1 MTYKVVIKGVDSIF
15 PLKGLN
21 ELLESRL
28 YNPRTKKYHNPV
40 KTFNDRV
47 CLKAIKRCLPS
58 VHIDKPIRCTYHIYT
73 ADKRHDRSN
82 LYSAIEKSFL
92 DALQL
97 AKVIKN
103 DGWDDVYDSVFHTEV
118 DKENSIVVVEI
129 EVLER
134 GNN

>member
-1 MTYKVVIKGVDSIF
+1 MTYKVTIDKKNNTF

-21 ELLESRL
+21 ELLGARL
-28 YNPRTKKYHNPV
+28 YNPRTKRYTNSV
-40 KTFNDRV
+40 KTSNDRT
-47 CLKAIKRCLPS
+47 CLKAIKKCLPA

-103 DGWDDVYDSVFHTEV
+103 DGWDDVLDSVFHTEV
-118 DKENSIVVVEI
+118 DKENPRVVVEI

>member
-47 CLKAIKRCLPS
+47 CLKAIKKCLPS
-58 VHIDKPIRCTYHIYT
+58 VHIDKPVRCTYHIYT

-92 DALQL
+92 DALQI
-97 AKVIKN
+97 AKVIRN
-103 DGWDDVYDSVFHTEV
+103 DDWDDVLDSVFHTEV
-118 DKENSIVVVEI
+118 DKENPRVVVEI
-129 EVLER
+129 EVLEKE
-134 GNN
+134 

>member
-1 MTYKVVIKGVDSIF
+1 MTYTVVIKAADSIF
-15 PLKGLN
+15 SLKGLN
-21 ELLESRL
+21 ELLENRL

-40 KTFNDRV
+40 KAFNDRV
-47 CLKAIKRCLPS
+47 CLKAIKQSLPA

-92 DALQL
+92 DALQI

-103 DGWDDVYDSVFHTEV
+103 DGWDDVLDSIFHTEV
-118 DKENSIVVVEI
+118 DKDNPRIVVEI
-129 EVLER
+129 EVLGKE
-134 GNN
+134 

>member
-1 MTYKVVIKGVDSIF
+1 MIYKVVIKGVGSIF

-47 CLKAIKRCLPS
+47 CLKAIKHSLPS
-58 VHIDKPIRCTYHIYT
+58 VHIDKPIKCAFYIYA
-73 ADKRHDRSN
+73 ADKMHDRGN

-92 DALQL
+92 DALQI

-103 DGWDDVYDSVFHTEV
+103 DGWDDVLDSIFYTNV
-118 DKENSIVVVEI
+118 DKTNPRVVVEI

>member
-1 MTYKVVIKGVDSIF
+1 MAYTVVIKAADSIF

-21 ELLESRL
+21 ELLENRL

-47 CLKAIKRCLPS
+47 CLKAIKHSLPS
-58 VHIDKPIRCTYHIYT
+58 VHIDKPIRCTFYIYA
-73 ADKRHDRSN
+73 ADKMHDRGN
-82 LYSAIEKSFL
+82 LCSATEKSFL

-97 AKVIKN
+97 AKVIRN
-103 DGWDDVYDSVFHTEV
+103 DGWDDVLDSIFHTEV
-118 DKENSIVVVEI
+118 DKENPRVVVEI
-129 EVLER
+129 EILER

>member
-1 MTYKVVIKGVDSIF
+1 MTYKVTIDKKNNTF

-21 ELLESRL
+21 ELLSARL
-28 YNPRTKKYHNPV
+28 YNPRTKRYTNSV
-40 KTFNDRV
+40 KTSNDRT
-47 CLKAIKRCLPS
+47 CLRAIKKCLPA
-58 VHIDKPIRCTYHIYT
+58 VHIDNDKPIRCTYHIYT

-103 DGWDDVYDSVFHTEV
+103 DGWDDVLDSIFHTEV
-118 DKENSIVVVEI
+118 DKKNPRVVVEI
-129 EVLER
+129 EILE
-134 GNN
+134 

>member
-1 MTYKVVIKGVDSIF
+1 MTYKVVIKGVDTIF

-58 VHIDKPIRCTYHIYT
+58 VHIDKPIKCTFYIYA
-73 ADKRHDRSN
+73 ADKMHDRGN
-82 LYSAIEKSFL
+82 LCSAIEKSFL
-92 DALQL
+92 DALQI
-97 AKVIKN
+97 AKVIKMMA
-103 DGWDDVYDSVFHTEV
+103 GMMFLTVFFTQRLTRKIRELLW
-118 DKENSIVVVEI
+118 K
-129 EVLER
+129 LKF
-134 GNN
+134 

>member
-1 MTYKVVIKGVDSIF
+1 MTYKVIIDKKNNTF

-21 ELLESRL
+21 ELLGARL
-28 YNPRTKKYHNPV
+28 YNPRTKRYTNSV
-40 KTFNDRV
+40 KTSNDRT
-47 CLKAIKRCLPS
+47 CLKAIKKCLPS

-92 DALQL
+92 DALQI

-103 DGWDDVYDSVFHTEV
+103 DGWDDVLDSIFHTEV
-118 DKENSIVVVEI
+118 DKEKPRVIVEI
-129 EVLER
+129 EVLGKE
-134 GNN
+134 N

>member
-58 VHIDKPIRCTYHIYT
+58 VHIDKPIRCTYRIYT

-82 LYSAIEKSFL
+82 LYAAIEKSFL

-103 DGWDDVYDSVFHTEV
+103 DGWDDVLDSVFNTAV
-118 DKENSIVVVEI
+118 DKENPRVVVEI
-129 EVLER
+129 EVLGKE
-134 GNN
+134 N

>member
-1 MTYKVVIKGVDSIF
+1 MTYKVTIDKKNNTF

-21 ELLESRL
+21 ELLGARL
-28 YNPRTKKYHNPV
+28 YNPRTKRYTNSV
-40 KTFNDRV
+40 KTSNDRT
-47 CLKAIKRCLPS
+47 CLKAIKKCLPA

-103 DGWDDVYDSVFHTEV
+103 DGWDDVLDSVFYTNV
-118 DKENSIVVVEI
+118 DKTNPRIVVEI